1 MAAAAGVE
9 GEGPQ
14 GEEAEV
20 KSGGGSKK
28 LLLIGLPV
36 LLLSGGAGAYFA
48 GLLPIGAPE
57 VLMAE
62 METDPSPDFA
72 PTSIEPLD
80 PFIANLSD
88 ENAGRYIKTTIQL
101 EFAGA
106 EPPAWLDARM
116 PQIRDHI
123 LSEEMIGRTNQA
135 FQADSVRAVYFT
147 EFIVQ

>member
-88 ENAGRYIKTTIQL
+88 ENAGGTSRRPSSWSSPVQSPLRGSTRGCLRSAITSS
-101 EFAGA
+101 
-106 EPPAWLDARM
+106 AR
-116 PQIRDHI
+116 R
-123 LSEEMIGRTNQA
+123 
-135 FQADSVRAVYFT
+135 
-147 EFIVQ
+147 